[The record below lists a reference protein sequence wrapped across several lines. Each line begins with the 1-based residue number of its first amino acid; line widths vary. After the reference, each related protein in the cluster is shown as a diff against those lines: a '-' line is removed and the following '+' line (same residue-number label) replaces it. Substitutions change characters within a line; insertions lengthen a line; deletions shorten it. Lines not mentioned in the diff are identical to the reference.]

1 MVLGHVQG
9 MSRVPPDHPEGGR
22 GKELYSR
29 GLWWRATPGPQTTNP
44 KANAEHRLGEELRQD
59 LCILGRHDLI
69 GDYDV
74 NGLTVGADEIW
85 DFVNIRMHPVGLR
98 TQRPVELA
106 LQTLART

>member
-1 MVLGHVQG
+1 
-9 MSRVPPDHPEGGR
+9 
-22 GKELYSR
+22 
-29 GLWWRATPGPQTTNP
+29 
-44 KANAEHRLGEELRQD
+44 
-59 LCILGRHDLI
+59 LGRHDLI